1 MGFRAQEIHPGLWQ
15 GSWPL
20 PGQWLNARGF
30 STLVLCAEEY
40 QPPHVFP
47 KHLGALGIIR
57 AANPWPGVEVIYA
70 QNDDDVVNPPPRETL
85 RLAIRAAR
93 IVADRLAQNKK
104 VLTTCWEGRNRSG
117 LVSAMGLVFFL
128 GIPGEQAAKI
138 VQLRR
143 RNGLRN
149 PVFVDLLSRLRRKN
163 RILEPTQT

>member
-1 MGFRAQEIHPGLWQ
+1 M
-15 GSWPL
+15 
-20 PGQWLNARGF
+20 
-30 STLVLCAEEY
+30 
-40 QPPHVFP
+40 
-47 KHLGALGIIR
+47 IR

-70 QNDDDVVNPPPRETL
+70 PNDDDVVNPPPRETL

-163 RILEPTQT
+163 PEVGHLDQAVLAKPPGEQAHLHGVPALWTPKAGLTLPPELL